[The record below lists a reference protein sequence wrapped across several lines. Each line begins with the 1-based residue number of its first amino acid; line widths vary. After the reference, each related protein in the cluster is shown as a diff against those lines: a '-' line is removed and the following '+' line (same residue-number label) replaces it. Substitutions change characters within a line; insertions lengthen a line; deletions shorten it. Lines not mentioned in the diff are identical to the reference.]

1 MIKVLQIGMTRNIGG
16 LETYLM
22 QQFRHLDRS
31 KIIYDFVNITSEY
44 EIAFADEILSS
55 GSKIFGVV
63 SRHRSP
69 IKHYWQ
75 WLKLLWST
83 RGQYRAIVL
92 NSNGLS
98 YVFPIFAAKFF
109 GVPMRIMHSH
119 NSGFEINISLAR
131 RILIAFN
138 KILLSLGVT
147 DRFACSTKAGQWM
160 FGDEKFTVINNAIDC
175 KKFQFDPTIRAELR
189 KKLGLE
195 KNFVLGHVGRF
206 TFQKNHAFLIDV
218 FNAAV
223 KIFPDLTL
231 LLIGDAVEDQSF
243 LDEARLKVKDYG
255 LESRVKFLGLRTDV
269 ERLMQA
275 MDCFILPSKF
285 EGLPMVGIEAQAAG
299 LPCLFS
305 DAITREL
312 EITRGLVKF
321 ISLDSID
328 GWIEGIRGAR
338 TIERRDT
345 REEIAAAGY
354 DIEREIER
362 LEKIFLPP
370 ERQLGMRN

>member
-22 QQFRHLDRS
+22 QQFRHLDRA
-31 KIIYDFVNITSEY
+31 KIIYDFVNITAEH

-131 RILIAFN
+131 RILISFN
-138 KILLSLGVT
+138 KILLSIGVT

-195 KNFVLGHVGRF
+195 KKFVLGHVGRF

-218 FNAAV
+218 FNTAV

-243 LDEARLKVKDYG
+243 LDEARSKVKNYG
-255 LESRVKFLGLRTDV
+255 LDGRVKFLGLRTDV

-321 ISLDSID
+321 IPLDSID
-328 GWIEGIRGAR
+328 GWIDGIKFAR
-338 TIERRDT
+338 QIERRNT
-345 REEIAAAGY
+345 RSEIAAAGY
-354 DIEREIER
+354 DIEREIDR
-362 LEKIFLPP
+362 LENFY
-370 ERQLGMRN
+370 LGG